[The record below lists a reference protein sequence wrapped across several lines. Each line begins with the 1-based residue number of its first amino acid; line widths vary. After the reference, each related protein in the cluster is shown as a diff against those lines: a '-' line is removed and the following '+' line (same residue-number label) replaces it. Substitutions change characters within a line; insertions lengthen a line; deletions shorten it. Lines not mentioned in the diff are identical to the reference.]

1 MRYRKIGTSLA
12 VVGWLLAAGP
22 VLAECSREG
31 VDSAST
37 VVALELSLGEICIEL
52 FDTAAPKTVENFLD
66 YLDRGEIDDTFI
78 HRSVPGFVIQGG
90 GYREVGGVHES
101 VPARADV
108 VLNEPCALD
117 TPVSEGSETLVC
129 STRGNQRGT
138 LSLAKLGS
146 DPNSGTTNWFINLAD
161 NRVNLDNANGGF
173 TVFGRV
179 LGEGMEVVDA
189 IAALPLASVEELF
202 WRDSELEGSL
212 AGSATSQTPLPLLSP
227 PSLAGAEAGCFTANA
242 PAVVVELLPVGLSIS
257 PDPVTGAF
265 SFRISH
271 GCGTRVAPEAF
282 VAVSPGPGC
291 VYGSL
296 LAVDISGYSN
306 GSLAGEVEVDPE
318 TQEEEFVF
326 YSFDCEQAE
335 EVVSLRDWR
344 PAYEATFDEEL
355 VTISS
360 ATRVPEPCCGLTGP
374 TAFLALAGLRRSR
387 RYRA

>member
-37 VVALELSLGEICIEL
+37 VVALESPLGEICIEL

-108 VLNEPCALD
+108 VLNESCALD

-138 LSLAKLGS
+138 LSLAKLGG

-161 NRVNLDNANGGF
+161 NRVNLDNANGGY

-179 LGEGMEVVDA
+179 FDDDLSVVDA
-189 IAALPLASVEELF
+189 IAGLPMASMDPLM
-202 WRDSELEGSL
+202 WRNSPVIDVFMDGNSGFSW
-212 AGSATSQTPLPLLSP
+212 LPLLSN
-227 PSLAGAEAGCFTANA
+227 PSMGPVGDGCFDGASLT
-242 PAVVVELLPVGLSIS
+242 VVVEPEPDYVTVVTDPSDPARWFLLSGS
-257 PDPVTGAF
+257 
-265 SFRISH
+265 
-271 GCGTRVAPEAF
+271 CGIRVAPEAF
-282 VAVSPGPGC
+282 VPEPASGDC
-291 VYGSL
+291 AQGSL
-296 LAVDISGYSN
+296 LGARITFGSNFTGFLVQDVD
-306 GSLAGEVEVDPE
+306 
-318 TQEEEFVF
+318 TEEFIYDAFSCEAAETVVAER
-326 YSFDCEQAE
+326 SEWKSEFDA
-335 EVVSLRDWR
+335 R
-344 PAYEATFDEEL
+344 FDAEL

-360 ATRVPEPCCGLTGP
+360 AVRVPEPGWGLGGLTV
-374 TAFLALAGLRRSR
+374 LVALAGLRRVC
-387 RYRA
+387 RARA